1 VPTEKQRDQI
11 LALYRESPRVL
22 LIAKQMNLPV
32 ATVQRVIAKTYPSA
46 EAYPPNLVRDV
57 TLASRAGFSVKEIAE
72 RFGLSESK
80 TKRIRSQAVAT
91 REQWPLGRPGRK
103 LTARDDIRIRRKARE
118 FVRALSQE
126 ENVTVRTLRARL
138 KKAL

>member
-1 VPTEKQRDQI
+1 VPTEKQYDQI
-11 LALYRESPRVL
+11 LSLYRESPRVL

-32 ATVQRVIAKTYPSA
+32 ATVRRVLAKTYPSA

-91 REQWPLGRPGRK
+91 REQWPLGRRGRK

-138 KKAL
+138 KRAL